1 MDTNSQHSRILKM
14 LKKRPKS
21 GVENYKFP
29 QAHIL
34 DYTARISEL
43 RQDGHNIL
51 AERQKINGRS
61 TGVWV
66 YHLIEDPSNRFKFKF
81 PKRSSHAN

>member
-1 MDTNSQHSRILKM
+1 MDTSSQGSRIIEM
-14 LKKRPKS
+14 LKKSKRH

-51 AERQKINGRS
+51 AERQKVKGRS

-66 YHLIEDPSNRFKFKF
+66 YHLIEDRSSRFKFKF
-81 PKRSSHAN
+81 S